1 MMSSGRQKQ
10 KVSELS
16 LLLQE
21 LRDDKDIVSIELRD
35 DHFDLRQL
43 IHH

>member
-1 MMSSGRQKQ
+1 MSSGRQKQ

-35 DHFDLRQL
+35 DHFDPRQL